1 MVKTNINSTAAISV
15 EVGYVS
21 LTCLVDVDNK
31 GNIIP
36 NKGCLWMTVYKD
48 TMMSQTDSFWDNSSW
63 VGEFLRKLKKWSKK
77 YSKVVVQ
84 NKIKKELSKDEED
97 EVSPHTL
104 KVILDNY
111 ESIVNLY
118 GDAIKLK
125 ML

>member
-1 MVKTNINSTAAISV
+1 
-15 EVGYVS
+15 
-21 LTCLVDVDNK
+21 
-31 GNIIP
+31 
-36 NKGCLWMTVYKD
+36 MTVYKD

-77 YSKVVVQ
+77 YSKVEVQ
-84 NKIKKELSKDEED
+84 NKIKKELSKYEED

-111 ESIVNLY
+111 ENIVNLY